1 MLHADRQTIQDFT
14 DKQYDKLIEEGKGL
28 TGSER
33 YSKFYEAEKI
43 LAESYTYM
51 PISYEADVT
60 LVNNDKIT
68 DWEWAV
74 NRFAVICIC

>member
-1 MLHADRQTIQDFT
+1 M
-14 DKQYDKLIEEGKGL
+14 IEEGKGL

-68 DWEWAV
+68 DWEWLSTGSPSFVYADV
-74 NRFAVICIC
+74 VSGE